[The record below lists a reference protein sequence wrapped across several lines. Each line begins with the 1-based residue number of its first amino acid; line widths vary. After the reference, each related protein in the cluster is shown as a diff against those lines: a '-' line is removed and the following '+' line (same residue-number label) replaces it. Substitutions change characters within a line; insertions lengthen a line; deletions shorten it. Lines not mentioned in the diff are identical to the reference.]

1 MDAKTVKDDT
11 VSSTTRGQQLW
22 SIMTDAAKNVL
33 ERPGSQRG
41 PYVINDNDLRIGK
54 QQASGR

>member
-1 MDAKTVKDDT
+1 MDTKTVNSDV

-33 ERPGSQRG
+33 ERPDNQRG
-41 PYVINDNDLRIGK
+41 PYVIKDNDLMIVK
-54 QQASGR
+54 TASAR